1 MKKRTRVTRRAHR
14 EMSALFNSSGLLIG
28 LILVLIGV
36 IGNRSAIDKVIFWA
50 IAPDKIKILA

>member
-36 IGNRSAIDKVIFWA
+36 VGNRKA
-50 IAPDKIKILA
+50 LALCIQASERYSLFSR

>member
-36 IGNRSAIDKVIFWA
+36 QCNRFCDRSWHFLGV
-50 IAPDKIKILA
+50 L